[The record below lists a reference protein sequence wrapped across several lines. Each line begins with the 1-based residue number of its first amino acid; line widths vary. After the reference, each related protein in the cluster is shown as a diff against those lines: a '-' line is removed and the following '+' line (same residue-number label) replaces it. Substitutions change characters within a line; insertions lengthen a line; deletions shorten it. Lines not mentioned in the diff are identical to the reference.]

1 MKAQDVMVR
10 DVLTVGPDTS
20 VADAVATLVKR
31 DISAL
36 PVVNPDGS
44 LIGILSEADLLEREE
59 LGAEHHY
66 PRWIESLMPASKLA
80 ERFAKA
86 HGKRVSEVMSTNVI
100 FASEDTP
107 VSEIAA
113 LLETHRIKR
122 VPIINDGKI
131 VGIVSRSNLMQALA
145 SCTLA
150 EPKSKTDR
158 SIRLELLDRLRQQQR
173 WTDFGERNII
183 VQDGVV
189 HLWGLISSDAERKA
203 LAALAEGIPGVV
215 SVCDEMIP
223 AY

>member
-10 DVLTVGPDTS
+10 NVLTVGPDTS
-20 VADAVATLVKR
+20 VADAVAMLVKH

-66 PRWIESLMPASKLA
+66 PWWIESLTPASKLA
-80 ERFAKA
+80 ERVAKA

-107 VSEIAA
+107 ASEIAA

-145 SCTLA
+145 SCKLV

-158 SIRLELLDRLRQQQR
+158 SIRLELLDRLKQQQR

>member
-10 DVLTVGPDTS
+10 NVLTVGPDTS
-20 VADAVATLVKR
+20 VADAVAMLVKH

-59 LGAEHHY
+59 VGAEHHY
-66 PRWIESLMPASKLA
+66 PWWIESLMPASKLA

-86 HGKRVSEVMSTNVI
+86 HGKTVSEVMSTNVI

-145 SCTLA
+145 SCKLV

-158 SIRLELLDRLRQQQR
+158 SIRLELLDRLKQQQR